1 MAKQLTTE
9 DARQSMQAHV
19 AFKGAEIHEKYGPHL
34 GWNQLLQL
42 LQDRTFVR
50 YPCEIVFDS
59 APLRDDEVAYAAQ
72 KGERPEEGFTI
83 FVHPYFATQL
93 GRVPYLVLYQLVL
106 VNYGEFAS
114 ADDAEIF
121 GSHALGISTDE
132 YYETLC
138 AMADE
143 IGDSPG
149 CEAGGAAG

>member
-1 MAKQLTTE
+1 MAIQLTAE

-19 AFKGAEIHEKYGPHL
+19 AFKGAEIHEKYGPHI
-34 GWNQLLQL
+34 GWNQLLAL
-42 LQDRTFVR
+42 LQDKSCVR
-50 YPCEIVFDS
+50 YPCEVMFDS
-59 APLRDDEVAYAAQ
+59 SPLNDNEFAHAIQ
-72 KGERPEEGFTI
+72 KAERPEEGFTI
-83 FVHPYFATQL
+83 FIHPYFATQL
-93 GRVPYLVLYQLVL
+93 NRVPYLALYQLVL

-143 IGDSPG
+143 IATTSLPQ
-149 CEAGGAAG
+149 